1 MATTAGFDKVHHVWL
16 DLSSRS
22 PFTDDADTATMK
34 TFETNRIGLKCDS
47 VAISTSKNIM
57 AFPTPAIGIATGH
70 SVSLGLDLGMSTK
83 SISLSG
89 IITEQFI
96 SKQFKSG
103 DLPKSKTDST
113 LDASHA
119 DYTYTDADGKYVKVF
134 MTAQEVSQL
143 MHSYVDASF
152 MQTQQNL
159 NKLIILIP
167 SRVGPKFTY
176 HDKNERGIT
185 LDPEVGSATTLEE
198 CPLIPFTYAVRD
210 KGSSSK
216 LDASNSIS
224 QLRFPK
230 PIDVEKNI
238 TKGVSGFV
246 RSFDTTFVGGQPFVE
261 FSLSFEIA
269 FSSL

>member
-1 MATTAGFDKVHHVWL
+1 MATTSNFTQVHHVWL

-83 SISLSG
+83 NISISG

-96 SKQFKSG
+96 SKQFSSG

-167 SRVGPKFTY
+167 SRVGPNFTY
-176 HDKNERGIT
+176 HDKDEAGNALT
-185 LDPEVGSATTLEE
+185 TGSATTLEN
-198 CPLIPFTYAVRD
+198 CPLIPFNYGVRD

-216 LDASNSIS
+216 LDATNSIS
-224 QLRFPK
+224 QIRFPK
-230 PIDVEKNI
+230 PIDTSKNI
-238 TKGVSGFV
+238 TKGISGFV

-261 FSLSFEIA
+261 FSLSFEVA
-269 FSSL
+269 LSSL